1 MNSGM
6 IRRIC
11 LIALI
16 VMDVVSLIFW
26 KLAGNLF
33 FWVFIGVN
41 ISVIA
46 GEIYSVITTGKT
58 LSTNTTKALE
68 KDDASMRYT
77 WIALLC
83 FLLAMVFL
91 VFHLVVTGK

>member
-1 MNSGM
+1 MSGL

-16 VMDVVSLIFW
+16 VFDIASLIFW
-26 KLAGNLF
+26 WMADNLF

-41 ISVIA
+41 ICVIG
-46 GEIYSVITTGKT
+46 GEIYSVFKTGKT

-68 KDDASMRYT
+68 KDDAKMRYT